1 MHKFEIATV
10 LLLQAINLVSAKSAR
25 VQIAP
30 DVTNQLGKGV
40 SGTVTFTQQNQ
51 FQQMLIQVFISGLTP
66 GSIHGMHIHGSAVT
80 GQNCTLAS
88 SHWNPMNATHGA
100 PQNPVDKRHYGDLGN
115 FQANAQG
122 IVSRVFTDHIL
133 SFTGSFPIS
142 NNLALVFHEK
152 QDDLGLGQGDKAAES
167 SKTGNCGSRL
177 ACGNFVLDGGS
188 NYGGS
193 TILTSSTTA
202 TPSTTST
209 SATLSTTTSA
219 TLSTT
224 TSDTLSTTSTSNTLS
239 TTSSGTPSITSTTT
253 STQPTSSTI
262 STSSSTYAPP
272 ITITSTSIYTQTDSS
287 TSVYISS
294 TTYIYSATAVTN
306 QPTQPSQQASYSVLV
321 NAADQLA
328 PTFVY
333 FVGALVFDLI
343 F

>member
-152 QDDLGLGQGDKAAES
+152 QDYLGLGQGDKAAES

-202 TPSTTST
+202 TLSTTST
-209 SATLSTTTSA
+209 SA
-219 TLSTT
+219 
-224 TSDTLSTTSTSNTLS
+224 TLS